1 MRSTSGPVAIGH
13 GSAGRESGDLTNVAT
28 RRSELIEASDEQID
42 DAVQYADP
50 MVMRGLLYQLTGD
63 DELAALEV
71 TTTRGRFGSDATTV
85 ASPNDVAAIRAKAAA
100 FLKAYRDAGAGQV
113 EVGPRERL
121 PRSLAL
127 IAGKELPE
135 AELELW
141 LEELALDPWA
151 RGLTWDQPAPTERLK
166 EFSALVIG
174 AGMGGLNAAVQL
186 KRAGIPY
193 TVLEKNPGV
202 GGTWFENRYPGARVD
217 SPSRAYTHL
226 FGVDYGYP
234 NPYCGWEENEKYFN
248 WIADNFGLRDDIVF
262 ETEVRSVVWDEDA
275 SEWEVTADSPEGRRV
290 WRANVVFSAVG
301 FLSRPSL
308 PDIEGIED
316 FRGRLFHTARWPEDL
331 SLTGK
336 RFAVIGT
343 GCTGYQTAPEL
354 ALEAEHVYVFQR
366 TPQWLFPL
374 PGYRS
379 PFPPQMTWLDRN
391 FPFHTNFMRFRA
403 DWGAG
408 GFEGNHE
415 VMNIDPEWEDEHTL
429 SAGNKR
435 TRDGCIAFL
444 EHKFADRPELVEKMI
459 PPHPPMSARPVL
471 VDSEYSIA
479 DALMRENVSLVTEG
493 IKRIT
498 PTGIEIGD
506 GREIEVDV
514 IVFATGFRATDFL
527 WPMEVR
533 GRRERTI
540 EDLWSKDG
548 PRAYRGVMM
557 PGFPNFFVI
566 YGPNTNVYNGMQLV
580 QIEELVTRFALDR
593 IKELV
598 VQGKRSVDVTDD
610 AYRTYNDL
618 VDEWEARKI
627 YSDPRAHNYFRGQ
640 YGRSPT
646 NAGIPGGKMWQLLQ
660 EPDEGDLIIE

>member
-1 MRSTSGPVAIGH
+1 MTTACAVRP
-13 GSAGRESGDLTNVAT
+13 
-28 RRSELIEASDEQID
+28 ELLEASDEQID
-42 DAVQYADP
+42 DAVAYADP

-63 DELAALEV
+63 EALAAIPV
-71 TTTRGRFGSDATTV
+71 TITRSAFGSDLAGLANPDDVTTV
-85 ASPNDVAAIRAKAAA
+85 RHKAAD
-100 FLKAYRDAGAGQV
+100 FLKAYRDSGAGPLD
-113 EVGPRERL
+113 VGPRERL

-127 IAGKELPE
+127 IAGKELPGD
-135 AELELW
+135 ELELW

-151 RGLTWDQPAPTERLK
+151 RGLRWEEPPPAERLRQ
-166 EFSALVIG
+166 FSVVVIG

-186 KRAGIPY
+186 KRAGIPF
-193 TVLEKNPGV
+193 TVIEKNSGV

-248 WIADNFGLRDDIVF
+248 WIADTFGLRDDIVF
-262 ETEVRSVVWDEDA
+262 ETEVESVTWDEA
-275 SEWEVTADSPEGRRV
+275 AAEWEVIATTRDGRRA
-290 WRANVVFSAVG
+290 WRANAVFSAVG

-308 PDIEGIED
+308 PDIEGID
-316 FRGRLFHTARWPEDL
+316 QFRGRAFHTARWPQDL
-331 SLTGK
+331 PLEGK

-343 GCTGYQTAPEL
+343 GCTGYQAVPEL
-354 ALEAEHVYVFQR
+354 ALVAEHVYVFQR

-374 PGYRS
+374 RGYRS
-379 PFPPQMTWLDRN
+379 PFPPQIPWLDRN

-408 GFEGNHE
+408 GFEGNHQ
-415 VMNIDPEWEDEHTL
+415 VMNIDPEWEDRHTR

-444 EHKFADRPELVEKMI
+444 ESKLAARPELVEKMT

-471 VDSEYSIA
+471 VDSDYSIA
-479 DALMRENVSLVTEG
+479 DALTRPNVSLVTEG
-493 IKRIT
+493 IHRVT
-498 PTGIEIGD
+498 PNGIETAD

-533 GRRERTI
+533 GRGRTVD
-540 EDLWSKDG
+540 ELWAADG

-593 IKELV
+593 VKELIIDN
-598 VQGKRSVDVTDD
+598 KRAVDVTGA
-610 AYRTYNDL
+610 AYHRYNDL
-618 VDEWEARKI
+618 LDEWEARKI

-646 NAGIPGGKMWQLLQ
+646 NCGIPGGEMWRLLR
-660 EPDEGDLIIE
+660 EPGEGDLIIE

>member
-1 MRSTSGPVAIGH
+1 MTTTVQTQRT
-13 GSAGRESGDLTNVAT
+13 
-28 RRSELIEASDEQID
+28 ELLGASDEQID
-42 DAVQYADP
+42 EVVQFADP

-63 DELAALEV
+63 ERFAEMALAA
-71 TTTRGRFGSDATTV
+71 TRGRFG
-85 ASPNDVAAIRAKAAA
+85 NEAIAIANPDDLA
-100 FLKAYRDAGAGQV
+100 FLRARAASFLKEYRDSGAGPLDP
-113 EVGPRERL
+113 GPRERL

-127 IAGKELPE
+127 IAGKTIPE
-135 AELELW
+135 DELELW
-141 LEELALDPWA
+141 LEELALDPWV
-151 RGLTWDQPAPTERLK
+151 RGLTWDEQPAPERL
-166 EFSALVIG
+166 EGFSVVVIG

-193 TVLEKNPGV
+193 TVLEKNTGV

-248 WIADNFGLRDDIVF
+248 WIADEFGVRDDIVF
-262 ETEVRSVVWDEDA
+262 GTEVESVTWDEA
-275 SEWEVTADSPEGRRV
+275 AAEWEIVAKGAEGPRT
-290 WRANVVFSAVG
+290 WRANAVFSAVG

-308 PDIEGIED
+308 PEIEGREL
-316 FRGRLFHTARWPEDL
+316 FKGQSFHTARWPQDL
-331 SLTGK
+331 SLAGK

-343 GCTGYQTAPEL
+343 GCTGYQTVPEL
-354 ALEAEHVYVFQR
+354 ALEAEHVTVFQR

-415 VMNIDPEWEDEHTL
+415 VMNIDPEWEDVYTR

-435 TRDGCIAFL
+435 SRDGCIAFL
-444 EHKFADRPELVEKMI
+444 EHKLAGRPDLIEKMI
-459 PPHPPMSARPVL
+459 PLHPPMSARPVL
-471 VDSEYSIA
+471 VDAAYSIA
-479 DALMRENVSLVTEG
+479 DALMRENVTLETDG
-493 IKRIT
+493 IRRIT
-498 PTGIEIGD
+498 ANGIETSD

-527 WPMEVR
+527 WPMEVK
-533 GRRERTI
+533 GREKTV
-540 EDLWSKDG
+540 EELWSVDG

-598 VQGKRSVDVTDD
+598 VGDQRAVDVTEN
-610 AYRTYNDL
+610 AYREYNGL
-618 VDEWEARKI
+618 LDEWEDRKI

-646 NAGIPGGKMWQLLQ
+646 NCGIPGGEMWRLLK
-660 EPDEGDLIIE
+660 EPSEGDLIFN

>member
-1 MRSTSGPVAIGH
+1 MTTTTTPAQR
-13 GSAGRESGDLTNVAT
+13 GDLLT
-28 RRSELIEASDEQID
+28 ASDEQID
-42 DAVQYADP
+42 EAVEYADP
-50 MVMRGLLYQLTGD
+50 MVLRGLLYQLTGD
-63 DELAALEV
+63 EELADIPAAA
-71 TTTRGRFGSDATTV
+71 TRGRFGNETIAIENPEDL
-85 ASPNDVAAIRAKAAA
+85 ASIRAKAAT
-100 FLKAYRDAGAGQV
+100 FLKTYRDSGAGQI

-127 IAGKELPE
+127 IAGRDIPE
-135 AELELW
+135 EELELW
-141 LEELALDPWA
+141 LEELALDRWA
-151 RGLTWDQPAPTERLK
+151 RGLTWEEAPPVERL
-166 EFSALVIG
+166 ERFSVVVIG

-193 TVLEKNPGV
+193 TVIEKNTGV

-226 FGVDYGYP
+226 FGVDYVYP

-248 WIADNFGLRDDIVF
+248 WIADEFDVREDIVF
-262 ETEVRSVVWDEDA
+262 GTEVQSVVWDEDA
-275 SEWEVTADSPEGRRV
+275 AEWEVKAKGPAGPRV
-290 WRANVVFSAVG
+290 WRANAVFSAVG

-308 PDIEGIED
+308 PDIEGIEH
-316 FRGRLFHTARWPEDL
+316 FRGQSFHTARWPQDL
-331 SLTGK
+331 SLAGK

-343 GCTGYQTAPEL
+343 GCSGYQTIPEI
-354 ALEAEHVYVFQR
+354 ALEATHVYVFQR

-391 FPFHTNFMRFRA
+391 LPFHTNFMRFRA

-408 GFEGNHE
+408 GFEANHE
-415 VMNIDPEWEDEHTL
+415 VMNIDPQWEDVHTR

-444 EHKFADRPELVEKMI
+444 EHKLASRPELIEKMT

-471 VDSEYSIA
+471 VDAQYSIA
-479 DALMRENVSLVTEG
+479 DALTRENVTLETEG
-493 IKRIT
+493 IRRIT
-498 PTGIEIGD
+498 PDGIETSD
-506 GREIEVDV
+506 GREIQVDV

-533 GRRERTI
+533 GRGRTV
-540 EDLWSKDG
+540 EQLWSEDG

-598 VQGKRSVDVTDD
+598 LGDKRAVDVTEAAYACYNELLDD
-610 AYRTYNDL
+610 
-618 VDEWEARKI
+618 WEARKI
-627 YSDPRAHNYFRGQ
+627 YSDPRAHNYFRGK
-640 YGRSPT
+640 YDRSPT
-646 NAGIPGGKMWQLLQ
+646 NCGIPGGDLWRLLR
-660 EPDEGDLIIE
+660 EPSEGDLIFD

>member
-1 MRSTSGPVAIGH
+1 MT
-13 GSAGRESGDLTNVAT
+13 TAT
-28 RRSELIEASDEQID
+28 AETQRPELLRASDEQID
-42 DAVQYADP
+42 DVVQYADP

-63 DELAALEV
+63 QELADIPVAAAL
-71 TTTRGRFGSDATTV
+71 GRFGNGAVAITT
-85 ASPNDVAAIRAKAAA
+85 PQDVAAIRARAAA
-100 FLKAYRDAGAGQV
+100 FLKSYRDSGAGPLDL
-113 EVGPRERL
+113 GPLERL
-121 PRSLAL
+121 PRSISL
-127 IAGKELPE
+127 IAGREIPGD
-135 AELELW
+135 ELELW
-141 LEELALDPWA
+141 LEELALDPWV
-151 RGLTWDQPAPTERLK
+151 RGLNWDQEPPVERLQG
-166 EFSALVIG
+166 FSVVVIG

-186 KRAGIPY
+186 KHAGIPF
-193 TVLEKNPGV
+193 TVIEKNTGV

-248 WIADNFGLRDDIVF
+248 WIADKFELRDNIVF
-262 ETEVRSVVWDEDA
+262 ETEVRTVTWDEA
-275 SEWEVTADSPEGRRV
+275 AAEWEIVADGPVGRRV
-290 WRANVVFSAVG
+290 WRSNAVFSAVG

-308 PDIEGIED
+308 PEIEGRDD
-316 FRGRLFHTARWPEDL
+316 FKGRSFHTARWPQDL
-331 SLTGK
+331 SLAGK

-343 GCTGYQTAPEL
+343 GCTGYQTVPEL

-391 FPFHTNFMRFRA
+391 FPYHTNFMRFRA
-403 DWGAG
+403 DWGVG

-415 VMNIDPEWEDEHTL
+415 VMNIDPEWEDVHTR

-444 EHKFADRPELVEKMI
+444 EHKLAGRPELLEKMI
-459 PPHPPMSARPVL
+459 PAHPPMSARPVL
-471 VDSEYSIA
+471 IDSEYSIA
-479 DALMRENVSLVTEG
+479 DALTRENVTLETDG
-493 IKRIT
+493 IRRIT
-498 PTGIEIGD
+498 PNGIETAD

-533 GRRERTI
+533 GRERTV
-540 EDLWSKDG
+540 EQLWSEDG

-598 VQGKRSVDVTDD
+598 VDGKTAVDVTED
-610 AYRTYNDL
+610 AYRTYNELLD
-618 VDEWEARKI
+618 DWEERKI
-627 YSDPRAHNYFRGQ
+627 YSDPRAHNYFRGV

-646 NAGIPGGKMWQLLQ
+646 NCGIPGGEMWRLLK
-660 EPDEGDLIIE
+660 EPSEGDLIFG

>member
-1 MRSTSGPVAIGH
+1 MTTVDALRP
-13 GSAGRESGDLTNVAT
+13 
-28 RRSELIEASDEQID
+28 ELLEASDEQID
-42 DAVQYADP
+42 DALEYADP

-63 DELAALEV
+63 EDLAAVRV
-71 TTTRGRFGSDATTV
+71 TTVQTSVGSDVIAI
-85 ASPNDVAAIRAKAAA
+85 ANADDVVAIRAKAAA
-100 FLKAYRDAGAGQV
+100 LLKAYRDAGAGGM
-113 EVGPRERL
+113 ELGPRERL

-127 IAGKELPE
+127 IAGKALPE
-135 AELELW
+135 DELELW
-141 LEELALDPWA
+141 IEELALDPWV
-151 RGLTWDQPAPTERLK
+151 RGLNWDGLPPVERMDG
-166 EFSALVIG
+166 FSVVVIG

-186 KRAGIPY
+186 KHAGIPY
-193 TVLEKNPGV
+193 TVIEKNAGV

-234 NPYCGWEENEKYFN
+234 NPYCGWEENGKYFN
-248 WIADNFGLRDDIVF
+248 WIADKFDLRENIVF
-262 ETEVRSVVWDEDA
+262 ETEVRSVVWDEEA
-275 SEWEVTADSPEGRRV
+275 AEWEVTTDGPDGRRL

-308 PDIEGIED
+308 PDIEGIDE
-316 FRGRLFHTARWPEDL
+316 FQGQSFHTARWPQDL
-331 SLTGK
+331 SLKGK

-343 GCTGYQTAPEL
+343 GCTGYQSAPEI
-354 ALEAEHVYVFQR
+354 ALEAEHVSVFQR
-366 TPQWLFPL
+366 TPQWLFPI

-408 GFEGNHE
+408 GFEGNHQA
-415 VMNIDPEWEDEHTL
+415 MNIDPEWEDEHTL
-429 SAGNKR
+429 SPGNKR

-444 EHKFADRPELVEKMI
+444 ESKLAQRPELIEKMI

-471 VDSEYSIA
+471 VDSQYSIA
-479 DALMRENVSLVTEG
+479 DALTRENVSLVTDG
-493 IKRIT
+493 IKRVT
-498 PTGIEIGD
+498 PVGIETND
-506 GREIEVDV
+506 GRVIEVDV
-514 IVFATGFRATDFL
+514 IVFATGFRATEFF

-533 GRRERTI
+533 GRANRSV
-540 EDLWSKDG
+540 EDLWAEDG

-593 IKELV
+593 IKELIV
-598 VQGKRSVDVTDD
+598 SDKRAVDVTDE
-610 AYRTYNDL
+610 AYRRYNDL
-618 VDEWEARKI
+618 LDEWEARKI
-627 YSDPRAHNYFRGQ
+627 YSDVRAHNYFRGQ

-646 NAGIPGGKMWQLLQ
+646 NCGIPGAEMWRLLR
-660 EPDEGDLIIE
+660 EPGEGDLIVD